1 MTMFSPFER
10 MVAARY
16 LRARKGERF
25 VSIIAIFSLVGI
37 ALGVATLIVVT
48 SVMSGFQTELVSRIL
63 GANGHVTVE
72 AYAGQKID
80 AYPPLVAGIKA
91 LPHVASVTPVLDGQ
105 ALLTTNSGGSRGGL
119 VRGMTQADLRAL
131 RPVADNVLAGSLD
144 DFKSDDAMAVGVGL
158 ANFYRLRIGDP
169 LTVISPQGAAT
180 AFGTI
185 PRVRAYKVVAIF
197 DAGLNEYNNSI
208 VFLPLASAQAFFQ
221 KADAV
226 TGIEIRMTDPDLVDG
241 IATPLTALLQGRQAW
256 ARDWR
261 HANDGLIGV
270 LQVQKD
276 TMFIVLGMIVLVAAF
291 NVISSLIMLVKD
303 KRADIAVL
311 RTIGASS
318 GAILRIFLMCGAF
331 VGVSGTLI
339 GTTIGVLFCRNI
351 HTIQHG
357 IEAMT
362 GGRVFDSNV
371 FMLTS
376 LPDTI
381 DWGDVVRVVVLGLVL
396 SLLATVYPSWRAART
411 DPVEALRHE

>member
-1 MTMFSPFER
+1 MFGPFER
-10 MVAARY
+10 MVAGRY

-63 GANGHVTVE
+63 GANGHVTIE
-72 AYAGQKID
+72 AYAGQKIEG
-80 AYPPLVAGIKA
+80 YQPLVSRILA
-91 LPHVASVTPVLDGQ
+91 LPHVIGAVPVLDGQ
-105 ALLTTNSGGSRGGL
+105 ALLSTSAGGSRGGL
-119 VRGMTQADLRAL
+119 VRGMTPGDLNGL
-131 RPVADNVLAGSLD
+131 HPVADHVLAGSLD
-144 DFKSDDAMAVGVGL
+144 AFKGDDAIVIGVGL
-158 ANFYRLRIGDP
+158 ANSFRLRLDDT

-197 DAGLNEYNNSI
+197 DAGLNEYNNAI
-208 VFLPLASAQAFFQ
+208 VFLPLPAAQAFFQ
-221 KADAV
+221 KMDGA

-241 IATPLTALLQGRQAW
+241 IAPALTPLIEGKPVWL
-256 ARDWR
+256 RDWR

-276 TMFIVLGMIVLVAAF
+276 TMFIVLGLIVLVAAF

-331 VGVSGTLI
+331 VGVSGTVI
-339 GTTIGVLFCRNI
+339 GTIIGVLFCHNI
-351 HTIQHG
+351 HGIQHA
-357 IEAMT
+357 IESLT
-362 GGRVFDSNV
+362 GGRVFDSSV
-371 FMLTS
+371 FMLTA
-376 LPDTI
+376 LPNTI
-381 DWGDVVRVVVLGLVL
+381 DWGDVVRVVVLGLIL
-396 SLLATVYPSWRAART
+396 SLLATIYPSWRAART

>member
-1 MTMFSPFER
+1 MFGPFER
-10 MVAARY
+10 MVAGRY

-48 SVMSGFQTELVSRIL
+48 SVMSGFQTELVNRIL
-63 GANGHVTVE
+63 GANGHVTIE

-80 AYPPLVAGIKA
+80 NYQALVGSIAKLA
-91 LPHVASVTPVLDGQ
+91 NVASATPVLDGQ
-105 ALLTTNSGGSRGGL
+105 ALLTTSSGGSRGGL
-119 VRGMTQADLRAL
+119 VRGMSQADLRAL
-131 RPVADNVLAGSLD
+131 HPVSDNILDGSLNA
-144 DFKSDDAMAVGVGL
+144 FVGDDAMAVGVGL
-158 ANFYRLRIGDP
+158 ANMYRLRIGDA

-197 DAGLNEYNNSI
+197 DAGLSDYNNGI
-208 VFLPLASAQAFFQ
+208 VFLPIAAAQAFFQ
-221 KADAV
+221 KPDGA
-226 TGIEIRMTDPDLVDG
+226 TGIEIRMNDPNQVDAIG
-241 IATPLTALLQGRQAW
+241 PALTGLIQGKPAF

-261 HANDGLIGV
+261 HANDGIIGV
-270 LQVQKD
+270 LQIQKE

-331 VGVSGTLI
+331 VGVSGTMI
-339 GTTIGVLFCRNI
+339 GTMIGVTFCWNI
-351 HTIQHG
+351 HAIQHA
-357 IEAMT
+357 IERMT
-362 GGRVFDSNV
+362 GGEVFSSSV

-376 LPDTI
+376 LPNTI
-381 DWGDVVRVVVLGLVL
+381 DWGDVVRVVVLGLAL
-396 SLLATVYPSWRAART
+396 SLLATIYPSWRAART

>member
-1 MTMFSPFER
+1 MFGPFER
-10 MVAARY
+10 MVAGRY

-48 SVMSGFQTELVSRIL
+48 SVMSGFQTELVTRIL
-63 GANGHVTVE
+63 GANGHVTIE
-72 AYAGQKID
+72 AYAGLKID
-80 AYPPLVAGIKA
+80 NYQQLVANIVK
-91 LPHVASVTPVLDGQ
+91 LPNVASATPVLDGQ

-131 RPVADNVLAGSLD
+131 HPVSDNILLGSLN
-144 DFKSDDAMAVGVGL
+144 DFTGDDAIVVGVGL
-158 ANFYRLRIGDP
+158 ANFYRLKIGDP
-169 LTVISPQGAAT
+169 LTIISPQGAAT

-185 PRVRAYKVVAIF
+185 PRVRAYQVVAVF
-197 DAGLNEYNNSI
+197 DAGLSDYNSSI
-208 VFLPLASAQAFFQ
+208 VFLPLGAAQAFFQ
-221 KADAV
+221 KPNGV
-226 TGIEIRMTDPDLVDG
+226 TGVEIRMHNPDQVDAVG
-241 IATPLTALLQGRQAW
+241 PALNAMIDSKTAW

-318 GAILRIFLMCGAF
+318 GAVLRIFLMCGAF

-339 GTTIGVLFCRNI
+339 GTLIGVTFCWNI
-351 HTIQHG
+351 HAIQHAV
-357 IEAMT
+357 ERMT
-362 GGRVFDSNV
+362 GGEVFSSSV

-376 LPDTI
+376 LPNTI
-381 DWGDVVRVVVLGLVL
+381 DWGDVARVVVLGLTL
-396 SLLATVYPSWRAART
+396 SLLATVYPSWRAAKT